1 MIRKLGAPGPALWA
15 RALKREFF
23 LPFFFFFLRGWG
35 RGARDSA
42 VGGDERGEGK
52 VGLGVAWVKLAWGW
66 RPQQVLLPGA

>member
-1 MIRKLGAPGPALWA
+1 MGQGF
-15 RALKREFF
+15 EEGV
-23 LPFFFFFLRGWG
+23 LPPVFFFFFFLRGWG